1 MDVYILRQR
10 NKNNFGKKGIGSPGF
25 TLMEILVVMVII
37 GILAT
42 LGLGSFQSSQQKGR
56 DAKRKSELKQIGT
69 ALEAYYNDYGQYPL
83 SISGEIGGCSGGT
96 ACGWG
101 ESFVDANGTVYMVEL
116 PSDSKSNTE
125 FFYDSTGTEYQV
137 YTRLENTFDR
147 DVTIDSEENPL
158 VFDGVFCGDLECN
171 YGLSSGNTTPDAGRT
186 LVEE

>member
-1 MDVYILRQR
+1 MKTVKR
-10 NKNNFGKKGIGSPGF
+10 KIGSPGF
-25 TLMEILVVMVII
+25 TLMEILIVMVII

-96 ACGWG
+96 ACAWG
-101 ESFVDANGTVYMVEL
+101 QTFEDDNGTVYMVEL
-116 PSDSKSNTE
+116 PEDPRGSGE
-125 FFYDSTGTEYQV
+125 YYYDSDGTEYQI

-147 DVTIDSEENPL
+147 DINVDSDDNPL
-158 VFDGVFCGDLECN
+158 VFDGVFCGDTECN
-171 YGLSSGNTTPDAGRT
+171 YGLSSGNTTPDSGRT
-186 LVEE
+186 LVAE